1 MRKEYHAVVKER
13 PQFIQEEQSMAII
26 EDFCGEEV
34 AFIVP
39 FKCEEG
45 DIVKIIFEQE
55 KP

>member
-1 MRKEYHAVVKER
+1 MRKEYNAVVKAR
-13 PQFIQEEQSMAII
+13 PQYMQGEQSLAII

-34 AFIVP
+34 AFTVP

-45 DIVKIIFEQE
+45 AIVKITFEQE